1 MSCIP
6 PSSDCGCLNQVTSDC
21 VFYKGDYL
29 SCVDVTQGDD
39 LTNIL
44 KNIDSLICSIPT
56 PTGVAYVG
64 TPNQIDV
71 TGNVISLSSTV
82 TTQISNLQSN
92 VTALQSCAAN
102 TVKAITTTPGS
113 GLTATVTNT
122 NSCGKTINLNYTPPT
137 IPLTQKQGIVK
148 NLFTFPTV
156 GVGYVDTT
164 NLSTYSLGNGDV
176 IKINIS
182 LKRLMPNESIDT
194 INITSGINP
203 GFLVITDGGGVT
215 SLNGSALSDIEVI
228 LSVKDKA
235 TNKLTAYWRSK
246 TYSGSSTPGSYVY
259 TDVGGV
265 LFRTGQLTDVTIDVN
280 DLKVIFNNS
289 DAATLEQFIIEI
301 IRKV

>member
-1 MSCIP
+1 
-6 PSSDCGCLNQVTSDC
+6 
-21 VFYKGDYL
+21 
-29 SCVDVTQGDD
+29 
-39 LTNIL
+39 
-44 KNIDSLICSIPT
+44 
-56 PTGVAYVG
+56 
-64 TPNQIDV
+64 
-71 TGNVISLSSTV
+71 
-82 TTQISNLQSN
+82 
-92 VTALQSCAAN
+92 
-102 TVKAITTTPGS
+102 
-113 GLTATVTNT
+113 
-122 NSCGKTINLNYTPPT
+122 
-137 IPLTQKQGIVK
+137 
-148 NLFTFPTV
+148 
-156 GVGYVDTT
+156 
-164 NLSTYSLGNGDV
+164 
-176 IKINIS
+176 
-182 LKRLMPNESIDT
+182 MPNESIDT

>member
-6 PSSDCGCLNQVTSDC
+6 PSSDCGCLSQVTSDC

-122 NSCGKTINLNYTPPT
+122 NSCGRTINLNYTPPT

-156 GVGYVDTT
+156 LGGWVELA
-164 NLSTYSLGNGDV
+164 NLSPYNLNNGDV
-176 IKINIS
+176 IKIKIS
-182 LKRLMPNESIDT
+182 LKRVMSNQSIDT

-203 GFLVITDGGGVT
+203 GFLIVNDGGGLT
-215 SLNGSALSDIEVI
+215 SLNGAAFSDIEVI

-235 TNKLTAYWRSK
+235 TNKMTAYWRAK
-246 TYSGSSTPGSYVY
+246 TYSGTVSPNYIF
-259 TDVGGV
+259 TDVGGA
-265 LFRTGQLTDVTIDVN
+265 LFRTGSLTDVTIDVN
-280 DLKVIFNNS
+280 DLKLIFNNS

>member
-6 PSSDCGCLNQVTSDC
+6 PSSDCGCLSQVTSDC

-148 NLFTFPTV
+148 NLFTFNTV
-156 GVGYVDTT
+156 LGGWVELA
-164 NLSTYSLGNGDV
+164 NLSPYNLNNGDV
-176 IKINIS
+176 IKIKIS
-182 LKRLMPNESIDT
+182 SKRTGLNTVYEQIT
-194 INITSGINP
+194 VTSGANP
-203 GFLVITDGGGVT
+203 GFEIRTEGGLLT
-215 SLNGSALSDIEVI
+215 SLNGASFSDIEII
-228 LSVKDKA
+228 LSVKNKA
-235 TNKLTAYWRSK
+235 TNKMTAYWRSK
-246 TYSGSSTPGSYVY
+246 TYSGAVSPNYIF
-259 TDVGGV
+259 TDVGGS
-265 LFRTGQLTDVTIDVN
+265 LFRTGSLTDVTIDVN
-280 DLKVIFNNS
+280 DLKVIFNTA